1 MRSVRLLVL
10 VALSLTLPAL
20 SADKSSS
27 LLTNLNNEFL
37 NHSFRTK
44 IVVGKYTTSATTNQQ
59 MHYVDTEILPDGG
72 IRYLARG
79 FWPAV
84 HIAPVALTASFS
96 KGAEVWICR
105 IELKDD
111 RIEFT
116 ASGSDSPNNLA
127 NEPKLKFMLGK
138 GYESWDYPR
147 IEAVISH
154 VLAIERLEKLA
165 QLQADYADLQRQLAE
180 AKTAGSAIPAKD
192 LDAQIANKQ
201 RLHDLYAKLAANR
214 MGMAGVDQGDS
225 ESAGFSKSEAEVG
238 VELQT
243 LTAER
248 SAQQKAQ
255 LAQAATAL
263 RQTYIVAK
271 QQIRSTKNLQQ
282 RRDNIDQ
289 AKSALDTLKNNYLA
303 QERLD
308 SPMTADLSWVSDEE
322 RSLNAMTAD
331 LPNLE
336 ARQRLNELDAQYK
349 VLEQKRST
357 LQTAYVNAG
366 TEDKQVAAIAL
377 KKQLQMMY
385 DNRIAADHAGSKT
398 AAKQAAGLQLVIGH
412 LE

>member
-10 VALSLTLPAL
+10 FALSLTTAAL
-20 SADKSSS
+20 STDKPS

-37 NHSFRTK
+37 NQSFRTK

-72 IRYLARG
+72 VRYLARG
-79 FWPAV
+79 FWPAM
-84 HIAPVALTASFS
+84 HIGPGALTASFS
-96 KGAEVWICR
+96 RGAEVWVCR

-116 ASGSDSPNNLA
+116 VSGSDSPGNLA

-138 GYESWDYPR
+138 GYESWDYKR
-147 IEAVISH
+147 LEALISQ
-154 VLAIERLEKLA
+154 VLTIERLEKLA
-165 QLQADYADLQRQLAE
+165 LLQADYADLQRQLAQ
-180 AKTAGSAIPAKD
+180 AKTAGSAIPPND
-192 LDAQIANKQ
+192 LDAQIASKQ

-214 MGMAGVDQGDS
+214 MGMAGMGQGDL
-225 ESAGFSKSEAEVG
+225 ESAGFSKSEEEVG
-238 VELQT
+238 VELQK

-255 LAQAATAL
+255 LAQAATGL
-263 RQTYIVAK
+263 RQSYIVAR
-271 QQIRSTKNLQQ
+271 QQVRSAKNLQQ

-289 AKSALDTLKNNYLA
+289 AKNGLDALRNNYLA
-303 QERLD
+303 QEQLGA
-308 SPMTADLSWVSDEE
+308 PMAADLSWVSDEE

-336 ARQRLNELDAQYK
+336 ARQKLNELDAQYK
-349 VLEQKRST
+349 VMEQKRNA

-366 TEDKQVAAIAL
+366 AEDKQAAAIAL

-385 DNRIAADHAGSKT
+385 DNRIAADRAGSKT